1 MTDHHFSN
9 DCDTATLKG
18 KTLKISVNMNLFQD
32 EGIFH
37 CLKLTYFLQRKNLHE
52 LKSLCIFSGT
62 AKEKAL
68 VLGGEACLW
77 GEYVDGTNAISRFW

>member
-1 MTDHHFSN
+1 M
-9 DCDTATLKG
+9 
-18 KTLKISVNMNLFQD
+18 
-32 EGIFH
+32 
-37 CLKLTYFLQRKNLHE
+37 HE

-77 GEYVDGTNAISRFW
+77 GEYGIVVIAVSLFH